1 MTTKINSTNNPNTN
15 NNTVNDTNS
24 TLIPSST
31 TTSAK
36 NNRTGNK
43 NRNNNAVSRSDTNK
57 WRQQELLTPT
67 STSTTATNNNTNIL
81 KANNSE
87 NNTSSKF
94 ILSNIDEKRFEY
106 EKRDYGYSAKQEIK
120 EKIPVLNLDQWKK
133 GTTLI
138 AGDSMLAGLRESKFP
153 RSKRTKVRYFP
164 GRKLKNYKSSS
175 FLS

>member
-1 MTTKINSTNNPNTN
+1 M
-15 NNTVNDTNS
+15 
-24 TLIPSST
+24 
-31 TTSAK
+31 
-36 NNRTGNK
+36 
-43 NRNNNAVSRSDTNK
+43 
-57 WRQQELLTPT
+57 TPT

-94 ILSNIDEKRFEY
+94 ILSNIDEKRFES

-133 GTTLI
+133 G
-138 AGDSMLAGLRESKFP
+138 DSMLAGLRESKFP

-164 GRKLKNYKSSS
+164 GRILKNYKSSS